1 MSGKV
6 KIAMISLAHV
16 HAWGYL
22 EQAQGL
28 ENAEIVCI
36 WDDMESRGREGAE
49 KFDVPFVADF
59 NKALKGVDAVIVNS
73 ETSKHHEH
81 YLKVLAAGKH
91 VFTEKTLTL
100 TTEQSDEVVV
110 AAKKAGVKFTVS
122 LPSRTRS
129 ENILFKQVIEQGLIG
144 KVTMLRARV
153 AHSGALGRWFEGDK
167 GWFVDEAEA
176 GGGAMFD
183 LGCHTTDMVRW
194 LMGKPKSAVALM
206 NSLSGNYD
214 IDDNSAAVVE
224 FENGAIA
231 MLDTGFCHTAGPNT
245 FEIFGTEGFIG
256 RGYPGQGLIFESKNF
271 AGGIGGSLTPKM
283 PENKPSIMEA
293 WLSAIIDG
301 TPLITDATDGRNLT
315 QMLEGCYTAWRTG
328 ARYDFKD

>member
-1 MSGKV
+1 MAGKV

-22 EQAQGL
+22 EQAQSL
-28 ENAEIVCI
+28 ENAEVVCV
-36 WDDMESRGREGAE
+36 WDDMESRGQEGAE

-59 NKALKGVDAVIVNS
+59 DAALKGVDAVIVNS
-73 ETSKHHEH
+73 ETVKHHEH
-81 YLKVLAAGKH
+81 YLRILEAGKH

-100 TTEQSDEVVV
+100 TTAQADEVVD
-110 AAKKAGVKFTVS
+110 AAKNAGVKFTVS

-129 ENILFKQVIEQGLIG
+129 ENLILKQVVDEGLLG
-144 KVTMLRARV
+144 KVTMLRARI

-167 GWFVDEAEA
+167 GWFVDADTA

-183 LGCHTTDMVRW
+183 LGCHTTDLVRW

-245 FEIFGTEGFIG
+245 FEVFGTEGFIG
-256 RGYPGQGLIFESKNF
+256 RGYPGQGLIFESENLG
-271 AGGIGGSLTPKM
+271 GGIGGSLKPKM
-283 PENKPSIMEA
+283 PESKPSIMET
-293 WLSAIIDG
+293 WLDAIQNDA
-301 TPLITDATDGRNLT
+301 PLTTDVTDGRNLT
-315 QMLEGCYTAWRTG
+315 QMLEGCYTAWRSG
-328 ARYDFKD
+328 ERFDFAD